1 MISTDGCIT
10 TDTLKVHVFDSSMV
24 DVLVPKAFSP
34 NGDGV
39 NDLARAYPAG
49 LKSVVYFRIFD
60 RYGRLV
66 FETRNPAQGWNGKFK
81 DRDHPMEVYHWVARG
96 TDCKGNTVMRE
107 GNILLVR

>member
-1 MISTDGCIT
+1 MISREGCVT

-24 DVLVPKAFSP
+24 DVLVPKAFTP

-49 LKSVVYFRIFD
+49 LKTVEFFRVYD
-60 RYGRLV
+60 RHGRLV
-66 FETRNPAQGWNGKFK
+66 FETRNPSEGWNGKYR
-81 DRDHPMEVYHWVARG
+81 DRDLPMEVYHWVAKG
-96 TDCKGNTVMRE
+96 IDFKGNTVMRE